1 MDALAASCCAP
12 TLAEDGP
19 AAPQDHPWRSSRCQS
34 GTFWAHPPGAE
45 LHPALVNGGSRGGD
59 HRTGPDVSHHGFT
72 VADGKIIQI
81 DAIADPDRVRRIAV
95 AVLSDDKVAALQMP
109 RGSAPASAACSLP
122 ESAR

>member
-1 MDALAASCCAP
+1 V
-12 TLAEDGP
+12 
-19 AAPQDHPWRSSRCQS
+19 PQQPLPVRRVL
-34 GTFWAHPPGAE
+34 GAPPGAE